1 MSKLHTVGLSTATA
15 TGSSSTIAPTG
26 VPVRLRDGGT
36 AYLRPLEP
44 GETDAILAVFDQM
57 SDSSRALRYLT
68 GLARLPQQMLRMLTD
83 VDGHRHGAWIASV
96 GGEPA
101 GVARFVRLPGADG
114 CAELAFEVVDRHH
127 GRGLATAL
135 LDAITTVAAAR
146 GVRSISASLAPSNTP
161 SRRLLAR
168 IGLETHLVDGLLEA
182 QGPLRLLD
190 TPVVDRA
197 AIVRLACAGGSG
209 RAEETA

>member
-1 MSKLHTVGLSTATA
+1 MSELHTVGLSNAIA
-15 TGSSSTIAPTG
+15 IGSTSTVAPTG

-57 SDSSRALRYLT
+57 SDNSRALRYLT
-68 GLARLPQQMLRMLTD
+68 GLARLPQQMLRMLAD

-96 GGEPA
+96 DGEPA

-146 GVRSISASLAPSNTP
+146 GERSRSATQAPSNTP

-197 AIVRLACAGGSG
+197 AIVRLACDGGSG
-209 RAEETA
+209 RAEQTA

>member
-1 MSKLHTVGLSTATA
+1 MSDLHTAGPANTTVI
-15 TGSSSTIAPTG
+15 GSSPASASAG
-26 VPVRLRDGGT
+26 VPVRLRDGGV
-36 AYLRPLEP
+36 ARLRPLEP

-57 SDSSRALRYLT
+57 SDDSRALRYLT
-68 GLARLPQQMLRMLTD
+68 GLARLPQQMLRMLAD
-83 VDGHRHGAWIASV
+83 VDGHRHGAWVASV
-96 GGEPA
+96 DGEPA
-101 GVARFVRLPGADG
+101 GVARFVRLPGAPG

-135 LDAITTVAAAR
+135 LDAITTVAATR
-146 GVRSISASLAPSNTP
+146 GVRSVSASLAPSNAA

-190 TPVVDRA
+190 PPVVDRT
-197 AIVRLACAGGSG
+197 AIVRLACDGGAG
-209 RAEETA
+209 RAGASA